1 MPIEL
6 RSGLP
11 VRVVIDTNTALSGL
25 IWNGPPSQ
33 IINAAQEEQIALFTS
48 DVLLNELGGVL
59 RRAKFARVLAQSNL
73 TPDQLIEEYQKLV
86 TRIDAPPLAEP
97 AARDPDD
104 DAVLACA
111 LAAQAEAIISGDA
124 DLLVL
129 GNYQE
134 IPILTAPELLARLSS
149 PAAPNV
155 EG

>member
-59 RRAKFARVLAQSNL
+59 RRAKLRV
-73 TPDQLIEEYQKLV
+73 
-86 TRIDAPPLAEP
+86 
-97 AARDPDD
+97 
-104 DAVLACA
+104 C
-111 LAAQAEAIISGDA
+111 
-124 DLLVL
+124 
-129 GNYQE
+129 
-134 IPILTAPELLARLSS
+134 
-149 PAAPNV
+149 
-155 EG
+155 